1 MNTQKTE
8 IPEKQATQVYPMLLD
23 VNQMMILLG
32 CKSTRA
38 YDEINLLIEIIKDK
52 YPKIY
57 NSKTKVKKRILTY
70 HFIEHHEVPYSMEDI
85 LQSLENGMS
94 LENNA
99 IRNIHSPH
107 FPTNPNTQSYP
118 K

>member
-1 MNTQKTE
+1 MKTQKTE
-8 IPEKQATQVYPMLLD
+8 IPEKQATQVYPILLD

-38 YDEINLLIEIIKDK
+38 YDEINLLIEMIKDK

-57 NSKTKVKKRILTY
+57 NLKTKIKKRILTH
-70 HFIEHHEVPYSMEDI
+70 HFIEYHEVYSMEDV
-85 LQSLENGMS
+85 LQSLENGIS

-99 IRNIHSPH
+99 IRNIHSPQ
-107 FPTNPNTQSYP
+107 FPTNPNT
-118 K
+118 